1 MFLTTRKLLL
11 INHRST
17 VDGEQLAVAVHALCS
32 FFCFSFDYC
41 QQSIISRSAMLN
53 SSQEQIVTK
62 SLMQFRN
69 RVVLLLNFL
78 KFFHQF
84 AALKLVY
91 FMEIC
96 IFNHSLLSPAPI
108 HCKILCSVREN
119 GIVVALHTYFRL
131 NIVLAG
137 ARLLFR
143 LKNSRHQKEEKE
155 AFDTEHRKIAIG
167 LKQSRATD
175 EMIVQVW
182 QRVQH
187 ERFVPC
193 CTPSFSCRLEKH
205 PPATNPAQVETRT
218 VLHSDREGGDPHEAD
233 VAIAI
238 SPRANYLFPA
248 TNGQD
253 RLIPIRSA
261 GRPIGDQSA
270 LGCSSWPIEW
280 NSSLVNVHLNKHK
293 IGAIELFRAKPS
305 HLFKLLLDHSTI
317 CEC

>member
-1 MFLTTRKLLL
+1 
-11 INHRST
+11 
-17 VDGEQLAVAVHALCS
+17 
-32 FFCFSFDYC
+32 
-41 QQSIISRSAMLN
+41 MLN

-84 AALKLVY
+84 AALKFVY

-96 IFNHSLLSPAPI
+96 IFNQSLLSPAPI

-131 NIVLAG
+131 NSVLAG

-205 PPATNPAQVETRT
+205 PPATNPAQVETRSRQT
-218 VLHSDREGGDPHEAD
+218 WQSQFLLGPTIYSRPPMARIVWFPFDQQAD
-233 VAIAI
+233 QSAI
-238 SPRANYLFPA
+238 SPLSDVPLGPSSGIRRWWTFIWISTRSEQLNCLGQNPLIYSNYYWI
-248 TNGQD
+248 T
-253 RLIPIRSA
+253 
-261 GRPIGDQSA
+261 RPS
-270 LGCSSWPIEW
+270 
-280 NSSLVNVHLNKHK
+280 VNVEQKLCWTSSVST
-293 IGAIELFRAKPS
+293 A
-305 HLFKLLLDHSTI
+305 KLLLI
-317 CEC
+317 KK